1 LFVHL
6 VTVAAVGPARASDT
20 AVVATLGDAAVGA
33 LCAGSDC
40 LPDDFAVVAETEL
53 VGSVADY

>member
-1 LFVHL
+1 MACSTGARTLA
-6 VTVAAVGPARASDT
+6 VAADDGDAGT
-20 AVVATLGDAAVGA
+20 AVVGDAAVGA

-53 VGSVADY
+53 VGAVADY

>member
-1 LFVHL
+1 MHL
-6 VTVAAVGPARASDT
+6 VTVAPVGPARAGDT
-20 AVVATLGDAAVGA
+20 AVVATLGDTAVGA

-53 VGSVADY
+53 VGAVADY